1 MHGNNLYKINHRYN
15 QNNTPIITTN
25 DRPSVKS
32 YREQIETML
41 TRWRQLQKEKHPQCQ
56 PINFDE
62 IMETDLARQLQQ
74 LEQEEEKQYNLLEQA
89 LDDDTILQQLKEYR
103 QKKNS
108 MNYDI
113 KEEYVH
119 IHQEKQTLQ
128 IQLTIIKENQMKI
141 SKIEHLLESY
151 FFSKAHNRLIMI
163 NVFKQAK
170 LVKMFYGEVGP
181 TFIEIPISK
190 NETTTVWVSDGVT
203 VDYIKRRINEISGDY
218 YVDLTSTMAIT
229 TTTESSSSSQL
240 NIIQN
245 ECNSYPTTN
254 VLFGFGAGIALIIL
268 LLLVNLIVM
277 LSKKRSKYHNRME
290 NISDKYSQQTF
301 HSYSCPLS
309 TDSIDLTMSYQ
320 NIPTPLKTTTS
331 IDSDDNDEYLL
342 KIYEHVTK
350 IMPISF
356 VFILFVCVLL
366 GWIIYSL
373 CYFIENNIEK
383 SEILDA
389 PAYIQFIN
397 KIENSKKHKLSLKKI
412 YPKETLFIL

>member
-1 MHGNNLYKINHRYN
+1 
-15 QNNTPIITTN
+15 
-25 DRPSVKS
+25 
-32 YREQIETML
+32 ML
-41 TRWRQLQKEKHPQCQ
+41 TRWHKWQKDKHPQCQ

-74 LEQEEEKQYNLLEQA
+74 LELNNKDHQPGMC
-89 LDDDTILQQLKEYR
+89 DIDDTILQQLKEYR
-103 QKKNS
+103 QKTNS
-108 MNYDI
+108 KNYDI

-119 IHQEKQTLQ
+119 IHQEKQ
-128 IQLTIIKENQMKI
+128 N
-141 SKIEHLLESY
+141 

-240 NIIQN
+240 NIVQN

-290 NISDKYSQQTF
+290 NISGESLRFHEMFPDLNHPRQQR
-301 HSYSCPLS
+301 
-309 TDSIDLTMSYQ
+309 Q
-320 NIPTPLKTTTS
+320 QQQK
-331 IDSDDNDEYLL
+331 
-342 KIYEHVTK
+342 
-350 IMPISF
+350 
-356 VFILFVCVLL
+356 
-366 GWIIYSL
+366 
-373 CYFIENNIEK
+373 
-383 SEILDA
+383 
-389 PAYIQFIN
+389 
-397 KIENSKKHKLSLKKI
+397 
-412 YPKETLFIL
+412 